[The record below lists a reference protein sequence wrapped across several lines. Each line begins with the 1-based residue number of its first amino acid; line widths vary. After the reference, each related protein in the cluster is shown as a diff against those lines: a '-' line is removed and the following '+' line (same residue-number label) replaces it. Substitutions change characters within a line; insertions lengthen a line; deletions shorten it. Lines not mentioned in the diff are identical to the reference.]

1 MKIVSIRGAIT
12 VKENSVENILD
23 STKELLTE
31 IEKQNNLDR
40 AKVVSIIFSCTDDL
54 DKVYPA
60 RAARDMGYTHVGLM
74 CFNEM
79 RVEGSLKKC
88 IRIMIIYNS
97 DISQEDIKHIY
108 LRDAKV
114 LRPDLSNNP

>member
-60 RAARDMGYTHVGLM
+60 KAARDMGYIHVGLM

-79 RVEGSLKKC
+79 KVEGSLKKC